1 MNALKLRLSQVA
13 LNLNAMNLGA
23 SQNRMAIWTYGCNL
37 ACPGCTSAHTW
48 KDPTAG
54 KVLSVQT
61 LISIAK
67 KHDVNG
73 LTISGGEPSLQSKQI
88 LLLVKEFKRM
98 YPAREVGLY
107 TGLTT
112 NEFKSRCP
120 ELMNW
125 LDVLISGPYIAN
137 LPPTPLTGSSNQ
149 EGVLLTDLAKQ
160 LYEGWQQWPMHQL
173 QVVAQNL
180 KNASSYGQ
188 RLTTVGIPDNQRINI
203 ALEAIDATVLSTTTT
218 TSLGAK

>member
-1 MNALKLRLSQVA
+1 MRKSNLRLSQVA
-13 LNLNAMNLGA
+13 LNLAAGNLGA
-23 SQNRMAIWTYGCNL
+23 ADRRMGIWTYGCNL
-37 ACPGCTSAHTW
+37 ACLGCTSAHTW
-48 KDPTAG
+48 KEPTAG

-73 LTISGGEPSLQSKQI
+73 LTISGGEPSLQWKQI

-112 NEFKSRCP
+112 DEFKSRCP

-125 LDVLISGPYIAN
+125 LDVLISGPYITN

-149 EGVLLTDLAKQ
+149 EVVLITDLGKR
-160 LYEGWQQWPMHQL
+160 LYQGWPEWPMNQL
-173 QVVAQNL
+173 QIVAQRSNY
-180 KNASSYGQ
+180 AQ
-188 RLTTVGIPDNQRINI
+188 RLTTVGIPDNRRISK
-203 ALEAIDATVLSTTTT
+203 ALQMIDVNVVTKSWE
-218 TSLGAK
+218 